1 MDVSIKNNIDYKDMV
16 IKDFECIKMSE
27 DKYIYI
33 YGPVYFPLSLDFKE
47 IHVFNWYVWKIG
59 DKDISGEEFLNIYG
73 EDNGVN
79 CDSVLIYGDIH
90 SKDFMVRIHSGCIT
104 GDVFRSAKCDCGFQ
118 LNAALRQIVANGAGM
133 VIYVS
138 SQEGRGIGLFAK
150 AICNKLQEQG
160 MDTYIANNCL
170 GFDDDERKFDEE
182 ITIIEHFRK
191 NAPIILMTNNPYKIK
206 WLKQN
211 KIEISRI
218 QNIVTEINVEN
229 KSYLLAKKLRGEN
242 VWNIEQ

>member
-1 MDVSIKNNIDYKDMV
+1 MQVNIKKNLEYKDMV
-16 IKDFECIKMSE
+16 IKDFVCIKMNK
-27 DKYIYI
+27 DKYLYM
-33 YGPVYFPLSLDFKE
+33 YGPVYFPLSLDFNE
-47 IHVFNWYVWKIG
+47 IKIFNWYVWKSG
-59 DKDISGEEFLNIYG
+59 DKEISGEEFLDIYG

-79 CDSVLIYGDIH
+79 CDSVLIHGDIR

-118 LNAALRQIVANGAGM
+118 LNAALNQIVANGAGM
-133 VIYVS
+133 IIYVS
-138 SQEGRGIGLFAK
+138 LQEGRGIGLYAK

-170 GFDDDERKFDEE
+170 GFDDDKRNFDEAV
-182 ITIIEHFRK
+182 TIIKYFRK
-191 NAPIILMTNNPYKIK
+191 DEPIVLMTNNPYKIN
-206 WLKQN
+206 WLLKN

-218 QNIVTEINVEN
+218 QNIVTKINVEN

-242 VWNIEQ
+242 VWKIEY